1 MNQEQYVRSVLK
13 RLKCS
18 SGKKKDI
25 RRELESDIAGAM
37 EGGETWEEIR
47 KRMGEAS
54 AVAAE
59 FNENFSKEE
68 LKEAKRKKI
77 WSIIGIVAAALAVL
91 LAAGFYILPKGY
103 PIEERGNYS
112 EEEVVTEALVVIKYF
127 SEEDYEAIQAKC
139 STEKMA
145 QVMTGENLEETRKI
159 FGDDWGSIVS
169 YGNAYTSEIVQM
181 GKSTAV
187 VQINVTYENTA
198 ITYTISFDKNMKLCG
213 FYMK

>member
-68 LKEAKRKKI
+68 LKAAKRKKI
-77 WSIIGIVAAALAVL
+77 WSIIGIAAAALAIL
-91 LAAGFYILPKGY
+91 LAAGFWILPKGY
-103 PIEERGNYS
+103 PIEKRGNYS
-112 EEEVVTEALVVIKYF
+112 EEEVVTEALAVIEYF
-127 SEEDYEAIQAKC
+127 SEEDYESIQAIC

-145 QVMTGENLEETRKI
+145 QAMTEENLEGTRKI
-159 FGDDWGSIVS
+159 FGDDWGSLVS

-181 GKSTAV
+181 GKSIAV